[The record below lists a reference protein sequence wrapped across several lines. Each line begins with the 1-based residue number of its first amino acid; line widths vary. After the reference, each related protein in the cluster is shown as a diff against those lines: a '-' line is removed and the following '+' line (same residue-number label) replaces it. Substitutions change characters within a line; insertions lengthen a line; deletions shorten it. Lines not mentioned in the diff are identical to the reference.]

1 MLGFKTGSSG
11 VRRKSLATTTASKQP
26 LKVVLSHKFKHFNYF
41 SKYLLIKKETFLGKM
56 TTLKKVTKDKVA
68 LYRFHFT
75 EEVENFRKIKKL
87 NIWKNL

>member
-1 MLGFKTGSSG
+1 
-11 VRRKSLATTTASKQP
+11 
-26 LKVVLSHKFKHFNYF
+26 
-41 SKYLLIKKETFLGKM
+41 M